1 LTRFTLVAGHRNGGG
16 NERQVMRRKRKRKAV
31 RGSRAWVRRGVLA
44 VVLLAVAFSPIP
56 GAASGQQTPACRG
69 CRTQPANAERWAAP
83 LPGQWAA
90 GDGATG
96 TVPVEGQAYVAV
108 GGGLA
113 AVGDGLTVTAFA
125 LRDGSQLWQLT
136 LDFPAGSMIMSV
148 RAWDGVVTAG
158 VTGPGGRART
168 EVVIDTATGTVLRQY
183 AAAVFGGAVAA
194 SPASAVII
202 GPTSVTSYDNADGS
216 VMWRHPISAGQAWR
230 ADGSTLYVAES
241 AGGYLGSAP
250 VTGLRV
256 IDLDLGT
263 ERTLGSPP
271 AHPFSGTMSV
281 AADGAVLFT
290 SASGVTAYS
299 ASTGG
304 MLWSMPGAVPEGAD
318 PVAHLIYLTSAN
330 GALVS
335 VDPLTGTVR
344 ASVSGSTAG
353 GSAGM
358 YVVRGGVALGLDSGQ
373 GGEAWGFNLAAK
385 RVTWT
390 SPALPWPHYFS
401 DLSGLGGSTAQS
413 TDMAVVA
420 VCARLAAV
428 PATTPSPAG
437 TPAQGSTEPAA
448 TAAPSATTTVRLKGA
463 SASTSLRLTTE
474 PTVTTPTP
482 SATAS
487 PTTSPTSPAAPVH
500 LCADPELVAL
510 DI

>member
-1 LTRFTLVAGHRNGGG
+1 
-16 NERQVMRRKRKRKAV
+16 MRRRRNAV
-31 RGSRAWVRRGVLA
+31 RGSPAWIRRGLLA

-69 CRTQPANAERWAAP
+69 CRPQPANAERWAAP

-96 TVPVEGQAYVAV
+96 TVPVDGQAYVAV

-113 AVGDGLTVTAFA
+113 VVGGGLTLTTFA
-125 LRDGSQLWQLT
+125 LTDGQQLWQLT
-136 LDFPAGSMIMSV
+136 LPMPPGSVIMSV
-148 RAWDGVVTAG
+148 RAWDDVITAG

-168 EVVIDTATGTVLRQY
+168 EVVIDSATGTVLRQY
-183 AAAVFGGAVAA
+183 PAAVFGGAVAA
-194 SPASAVII
+194 SVASAVII
-202 GPTSVTSYDNADGS
+202 GPRSVTSYDNATGR
-216 VMWRHPISAGQAWR
+216 VIWRHVIGAGQAWR
-230 ADGSTLYVAES
+230 ADGGTLYVADS

-271 AHPFSGTMSV
+271 GHPFSGTLSA

-290 SASGVTAYS
+290 SAAGVTAYS
-299 ASTGG
+299 GSTGG
-304 MLWSMPGAVPEGAD
+304 MLWSIAGAVPEGAD
-318 PVAHLIYLTSAN
+318 PLGGLVYLTSAN
-330 GALVS
+330 GALVG
-335 VDPLTGTVR
+335 VDPLTGVQKT
-344 ASVSGSTAG
+344 SVSGSTAG

-373 GGEAWGFNLAAK
+373 GGEAWGFNLAAG

-401 DLSGLGGSTAQS
+401 DLSGLGGSSALS

-420 VCARLAAV
+420 VCARLATA
-428 PATTPSPAG
+428 PAATASPTG
-437 TPAQGSTEPAA
+437 TPAQGATEPPVTVSPPA
-448 TAAPSATTTVRLKGA
+448 TKTVRLNGA
-463 SASTSLRLTTE
+463 STTTSVG
-474 PTVTTPTP
+474 VTTSTTLTPTAP
-482 SATAS
+482 ATAS
-487 PTTSPTSPAAPVH
+487 PTASPTPTPPPTPAPVH